1 MVSKWEKVGLLDKAS
16 YSQLCKQKDMFIG
29 EYTHTVDEKKRIS
42 LPAKFRKE
50 LGKKIVVTRG
60 LDNCLF
66 LFPYKTWQSIS
77 AETAKLGLMQHDTR
91 GFTRFMFSGAAEIE
105 VDSLGRILIPDYLRT
120 FGDIKSPVVFAG
132 VHDRIEIWN
141 EKRWDAYKQKIE
153 SQADMM
159 AEKLGS
165 VGLK

>member
-1 MVSKWEKVGLLDKAS
+1 
-16 YSQLCKQKDMFIG
+16 MFIG

-50 LGKKIVVTRG
+50 LGAKVVVTRG

-66 LFPYKTWQSIS
+66 LFPHKTWEKMA
-77 AETAKLGLMQHDTR
+77 AETAKLGMMQADTR
-91 GFTRFMFSGAAEIE
+91 GFSRFMFSGASE
-105 VDSLGRILIPDYLRT
+105 VDVDSIGRILVPDYLKV
-120 FGDIKSPVVFAG
+120 FADLKQSVVFAG

-141 EKRWDAYKQKIE
+141 ERRWDTYKKKIE

-165 VGLK
+165 VGLQ

>member
-1 MVSKWEKVGLLDKAS
+1 ML
-16 YSQLCKQKDMFIG
+16 IG
-29 EYTHTVDEKKRIS
+29 EYKHTVDSKNRIS

-50 LGKKIVVTRG
+50 LGRKVVVTRG

-66 LFPYKTWQSIS
+66 LFPQKTWIANAKEMS
-77 AETAKLGLMQHDTR
+77 KLGWRADAR
-91 GFTRFMFSGAAEIE
+91 GFTRFMFSGASEID
-105 VDSLGRILIPDYLRT
+105 VDSIGRILIPDYLRT
-120 FGDIKSPVVFAG
+120 FANLKSPVIFAG

-141 EKRWDAYKQKIE
+141 SKHWETYKTKIE

-165 VGLK
+165 VGMK

>member
-1 MVSKWEKVGLLDKAS
+1 MNLGPKRTTNGQA
-16 YSQLCKQKDMFIG
+16 KQNMFIG
-29 EYTHTVDEKKRIS
+29 EYKHTVDDKNRIS

-66 LFPYKTWQSIS
+66 LYTYQAWKEKSPEI
-77 AETAKLGLMQHDTR
+77 AKLGWQADAR
-91 GFTRFMFSGAAEIE
+91 GFSRFMFSGALEID
-105 VDSLGRILIPDYLRT
+105 VDSMGRILIPDYLRE
-120 FGDIKSPVVFAG
+120 FAALKSPVIFAG

-141 EKRWDAYKQKIE
+141 EKRWETYKKKIE

-165 VGLK
+165 VGLR

>member
-1 MVSKWEKVGLLDKAS
+1 
-16 YSQLCKQKDMFIG
+16 MFIG
-29 EYTHTVDEKKRIS
+29 EYTHTVDDKKRIS

-50 LGKKIVVTRG
+50 LGSKVVVTRG

-66 LFPYKTWQSIS
+66 LFPHKTWEGIS
-77 AETAKLGLMQHDTR
+77 KETAKLGMMQADTR
-91 GFTRFMFSGAAEIE
+91 GFSRFMFSGASEIE
-105 VDSLGRILIPDYLRT
+105 VDSIGRILVPDYLKG
-120 FGDIKSPVVFAG
+120 FADLKQSVVFAG

-141 EKRWDAYKQKIE
+141 DKRWDTYKKKIE

-165 VGLK
+165 VGIQ